1 MGKTAYFE
9 CYSGISGDMTVA
21 ALLDLGADP
30 DKLQKA
36 LASLH
41 LDGYSVQIGR
51 ANKNGVEAADFDVIL
66 EHHHEEEPHHH
77 HHEEEHSHEHH
88 HEEGHHH
95 HHDHDHAHPHVHGH
109 THGEGHVHR
118 GLKEILP
125 MIDGAAE
132 VSLRAKEM
140 AKQVFTVLAKAEG
153 KVHGKAPEEV
163 HFHEV
168 GAVDSI
174 VDIVAACV
182 CLDDLDIDTII
193 ASPVFEGT
201 GWVKCQHGL
210 VPVPAPATLEL
221 VREAG
226 LSLKITGVQGEMVTP
241 TGAAIL
247 AALGSGEKLP
257 ASFTVEKIGLG
268 AGKKNFDHA
277 NVLRVMLIESG
288 KKKTDELTDT
298 VCVLETNIDDCT
310 GEQLAYCR
318 EQLMQAG
325 ALDVSFFPLFM
336 KKGRP
341 AYGLTVL
348 CQEAEEEALTKVIFR
363 ETTAVGLRRSTRER
377 RVMARSFGEV
387 VTEYGP
393 VQVKICE
400 YGEIRKVYVEYES
413 AAALARQTGKSL
425 DEIYRKA
432 YGKLS

>member
-1 MGKTAYFE
+1 M
-9 CYSGISGDMTVA
+9 
-21 ALLDLGADP
+21 
-30 DKLQKA
+30 
-36 LASLH
+36 
-41 LDGYSVQIGR
+41 
-51 ANKNGVEAADFDVIL
+51 
-66 EHHHEEEPHHH
+66 
-77 HHEEEHSHEHH
+77 
-88 HEEGHHH
+88 
-95 HHDHDHAHPHVHGH
+95 
-109 THGEGHVHR
+109 HR

-132 VSLRAKEM
+132 VSPRAKEM

-201 GWVKCQHGL
+201 GWVKCQHGM

-288 KKKTDELTDT
+288 KKKQM
-298 VCVLETNIDDCT
+298 N
-310 GEQLAYCR
+310 
-318 EQLMQAG
+318 
-325 ALDVSFFPLFM
+325 
-336 KKGRP
+336 
-341 AYGLTVL
+341 
-348 CQEAEEEALTKVIFR
+348 
-363 ETTAVGLRRSTRER
+363 
-377 RVMARSFGEV
+377 
-387 VTEYGP
+387 
-393 VQVKICE
+393 
-400 YGEIRKVYVEYES
+400 
-413 AAALARQTGKSL
+413 
-425 DEIYRKA
+425 
-432 YGKLS
+432 

>member
-66 EHHHEEEPHHH
+66 EHHHEEEHHHH

-95 HHDHDHAHPHVHGH
+95 HHDHDHDHNHDHAHPRVHGH

-257 ASFTVEKIGLG
+257 DSFTVEKIGLG

-277 NVLRVMLIESG
+277 NVLRVMLIASG
-288 KKKTDELTDT
+288 KKKQM
-298 VCVLETNIDDCT
+298 N
-310 GEQLAYCR
+310 
-318 EQLMQAG
+318 
-325 ALDVSFFPLFM
+325 
-336 KKGRP
+336 
-341 AYGLTVL
+341 
-348 CQEAEEEALTKVIFR
+348 
-363 ETTAVGLRRSTRER
+363 
-377 RVMARSFGEV
+377 
-387 VTEYGP
+387 
-393 VQVKICE
+393 
-400 YGEIRKVYVEYES
+400 
-413 AAALARQTGKSL
+413 
-425 DEIYRKA
+425 
-432 YGKLS
+432 